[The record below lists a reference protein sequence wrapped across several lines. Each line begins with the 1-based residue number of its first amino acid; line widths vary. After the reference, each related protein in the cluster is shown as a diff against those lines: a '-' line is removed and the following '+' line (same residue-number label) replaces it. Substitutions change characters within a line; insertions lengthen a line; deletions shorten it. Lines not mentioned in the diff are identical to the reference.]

1 MFYRGPFYHQEPYR
15 VLPPPSTLRQFLPLL
30 MTQLVW
36 WAAVLSGSLL
46 AAVTLAFQLVL
57 TLWLDRS
64 SLPKPSR
71 LLWLLAS
78 GLALDVLT
86 VQLGLI
92 QFRDAALLGIPIWL
106 FLLWLSFV
114 LTVPRLQQWLPQ
126 RAMQLLVFAVSAP
139 LAYVAGAA
147 FGAANILEPFAYGA
161 VMVVGWSLLT
171 LLWQPRSTDRPAP
184 AVVPAHDEFSR

>member
-15 VLPPPSTLRQFLPLL
+15 VLPSASTLRPLLPLL

-36 WAAVLSGSLL
+36 WAAVLSGGLL
-46 AAVTLAFQLVL
+46 AAVTLAVQLAL

-106 FLLWLSFV
+106 GLLWLSFV

-147 FGAANILEPFAYGA
+147 FGAATIHEPVAYGA

-171 LLWQPRSTDRPAP
+171 LLWQPRSTRHLPPVTTAREELP
-184 AVVPAHDEFSR
+184 R